1 MNLSKL
7 VSLIV
12 FAVFFIGFAL
22 VVPMSVF
29 AQEQSRESAAQDATA
44 TQWSLQ
50 FAYQGLPL
58 YHTDEIS
65 PGVTR
70 PEGEQGFL
78 QFRMVAP
85 LPKGMIAPITMLP
98 RLTVRLGQAQD
109 GTWGLKPTEL
119 FWLFIVSDWGTGRFG
134 IGPLVTFP
142 AFDSKYGSTK
152 WEFGFS
158 TAAIQRSF
166 NDKLL
171 WGLLLSQAWGKGV
184 DANDP
189 DKIAATP
196 IGINPFL
203 SLTLGDGFYVSNGE
217 MVLLYNW
224 QLSEFYFPFAVRLGK
239 VIVKEEG
246 SWNIY
251 IEYKN
256 SMFYQNWSGPA
267 VKDGYR
273 VNVSYTIPIQ

>member
-1 MNLSKL
+1 MKQRKMNKPICIS
-7 VSLIV
+7 V
-12 FAVFFIGFAL
+12 FIGMIAVLLPATAFC
-22 VVPMSVF
+22 
-29 AQEQSRESAAQDATA
+29 QEQSRESSAADSTA

-50 FAYQGLPL
+50 FAYQGLPVWND
-58 YHTDEIS
+58 DEIS

-85 LPKGMIAPITMLP
+85 LPKGMIAPFTMLP

-119 FWLFIVSDWGTGRFG
+119 FWLFIASDWGTGRFG
-134 IGPLVTFP
+134 IGPLVTIP
-142 AFDSKYGSTK
+142 AIDSKYGSTK

-166 NDKLL
+166 NDTLL
-171 WGLLLSQAWGKGV
+171 WGLLLSQAWSRS
-184 DANDP
+184 DPNDP
-189 DKIAATP
+189 DKIIATP

-203 SLTLGDGFYVSNGE
+203 TFLLGEGFYISNGE

-224 QLSEFYFPFAVRLGK
+224 QNSEFYFPFAVRFGK
-239 VIVKEEG
+239 IIVKEKG
-246 SWNIY
+246 SWNMY
-251 IEYKN
+251 IEYKT
-256 SMFYQNWSGPA
+256 SLAYQNWSGPA
-267 VKDGYR
+267 IKNGYR
-273 VNVSYTIPIQ
+273 VNLSYTVPIN

>member
-1 MNLSKL
+1 MKKTSY
-7 VSLIV
+7 I
-12 FAVFFIGFAL
+12 AVFLILVFLLLPTAL
-22 VVPMSVF
+22 FS
-29 AQEQSRESAAQDATA
+29 QEQSRESSAADSTA

-58 YHTDEIS
+58 WHDDEIS
-65 PGVTR
+65 PDVTR

-85 LPKGMIAPITMLP
+85 LPKGMIAPVTMLP

-119 FWLFIVSDWGTGRFG
+119 FWLFIASDWGTGRFG

-142 AFDSKYGSTK
+142 AIDSKYGSTK

-166 NDKLL
+166 NDTFL
-171 WGLLLSQAWGKGV
+171 WGLLLSQAWSRS
-184 DANDP
+184 DPNDP
-189 DKIAATP
+189 DKIIATP

-203 SLTLGDGFYVSNGE
+203 TLILGEGFYISNGE

-224 QLSEFYFPFAVRLGK
+224 QNSEFYFPLAVRFGK
-239 VIVKEEG
+239 IIVKEKG
-246 SWNIY
+246 SWNMY
-251 IEYKN
+251 IEYKT
-256 SMFYQNWSGPA
+256 SLAYQNWSGPA
-267 VKDGYR
+267 IKNGYR
-273 VNVSYTIPIQ
+273 VNLSYSVPIN

>member
-1 MNLSKL
+1 MNQPKMSKL
-7 VSLIV
+7 ICSTAFLIV
-12 FAVFFIGFAL
+12 AAMLLPTTLF
-22 VVPMSVF
+22 S
-29 AQEQSRESAAQDATA
+29 QEQSRESAAQDSTA

-58 YHTDEIS
+58 WQDDEIS

-70 PEGEQGFL
+70 PEGDQGFL

-85 LPKGMIAPITMLP
+85 LPKGMITPFTMLP
-98 RLTVRLGQAQD
+98 RLTLRLGQAQD

-134 IGPLVTFP
+134 IGPLIDFP
-142 AFDSKYGSTK
+142 ASDQKYGSTK
-152 WEFGFS
+152 WQFGFS

-166 NDKLL
+166 NDTLL
-171 WGLLLSQAWGKGV
+171 WGLLVSQAWGRN
-184 DANDP
+184 DPTDP
-189 DKIAATP
+189 DKIVATP

-203 SLTLGDGFYVSNGE
+203 SFTLGDGFYVSNGE

-224 QLSEFYFPFAVRLGK
+224 QLNEFYFPFAVRLGK
-239 VIVKEEG
+239 IIIKEKG

-251 IEYKN
+251 IEYKT
-256 SMFYQNWSGPA
+256 SLAYQNWSGSA
-267 VKDGYR
+267 IKNGYR